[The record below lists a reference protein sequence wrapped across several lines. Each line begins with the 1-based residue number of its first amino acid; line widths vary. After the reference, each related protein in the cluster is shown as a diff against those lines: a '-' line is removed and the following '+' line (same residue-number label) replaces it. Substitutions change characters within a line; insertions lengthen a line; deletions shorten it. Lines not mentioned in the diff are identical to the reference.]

1 MPNRKI
7 TFLIVPEDNSNVKQ
21 VKFSRVFLGLMACV
35 ILLGLTGISFIIH
48 DYLALKS
55 TIPSVRSLK
64 REVTSQRSQIHAY
77 ANKIRA
83 LNSEMKALHDFE
95 KKLRVIANVE
105 APAGQD
111 AVFGIGG
118 TMGADLEN
126 LPPLTENHSSVIRAM
141 HAQLEQLDEASV
153 VQKQAFEELHDY
165 LQDQK
170 SLLAS
175 TPAIRP
181 TTGWFSSGFG
191 YRISPFTGLKEF
203 HRGLDIATRRGT
215 PIVAPAD
222 GVVTFAGKK
231 GGLGNMLVIDHGHGK
246 VTRYGHMQKWLA
258 RRGTHVKRGDKIGL
272 VGNTGRS
279 TAPHLHYEV
288 HVNGIPVNPGKYILN

>member
-21 VKFSRVFLGLMACV
+21 VKFSRVFLGLMACF
-35 ILLGLTGISFIIH
+35 ILLGLAVISFILH

-55 TIPSVRSLK
+55 AIPSMRYLK

-126 LPPLTENHSSVIRAM
+126 LPPLTENHSSVVRAM

-222 GVVTFAGKK
+222 GVVTVARKK

-246 VTRYGHMQKWLA
+246 VTRYGHLQKLLA

-288 HVNGIPVNPGKYILN
+288 HVNGIPVNPAKYILN